1 MEGSLVVVESSL
13 VVVVAV
19 TEVPEVLAQVKQAEE
34 DLNWEVLVS
43 ED

>member
-13 VVVVAV
+13 VVAVAV
-19 TEVPEVLAQVKQAEE
+19 TEVPEVLAQVNQAEE
-34 DLNWEVLVS
+34 DLNWVVLVY